1 MNAKS
6 QKIIYHKTLIQL
18 CFEWQ
23 RKKEK
28 KSSGFAFKLDEGLI
42 SEINALMHC
51 TSSTV
56 LTNKIGLGIR
66 G

>member
-1 MNAKS
+1 MQSLKRSFITRLNTIVFWMA
-6 QKIIYHKTLIQL
+6 
-18 CFEWQ
+18 
-23 RKKEK
+23 KKERK